1 MKGSLK
7 SILEELALSVS
18 RSSLEGHAEFLNL
31 FEKDG
36 SKIICTGAGRVG
48 LAMRGFAMRLMH
60 LGFDSHFLG
69 ETIVP
74 NLGSRDLLLVGSGS
88 GSTKSILTL
97 VEIAKA
103 QELRIGLI
111 TATKKSPM
119 RELATAVVELHSPNK
134 YSDDPAMTSIQPMTT
149 LFEQTLS
156 IYLDAT
162 VLDLMQ
168 KFGESSASMWAR
180 HNSIE

>member
-1 MKGSLK
+1 
-7 SILEELALSVS
+7 
-18 RSSLEGHAEFLNL
+18 
-31 FEKDG
+31 
-36 SKIICTGAGRVG
+36 
-48 LAMRGFAMRLMH
+48 
-60 LGFDSHFLG
+60 
-69 ETIVP
+69 
-74 NLGSRDLLLVGSGS
+74 
-88 GSTKSILTL
+88 
-97 VEIAKA
+97 
-103 QELRIGLI
+103 LRIGLI